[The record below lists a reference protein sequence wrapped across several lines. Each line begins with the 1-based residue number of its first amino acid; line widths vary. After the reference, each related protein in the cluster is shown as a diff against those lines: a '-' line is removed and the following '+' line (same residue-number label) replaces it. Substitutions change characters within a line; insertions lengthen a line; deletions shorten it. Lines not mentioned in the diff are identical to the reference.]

1 MNLGALTIGVLP
13 RFNTQINKT
22 ENSVDMHERF
32 DAQNLKV

>member
-1 MNLGALTIGVLP
+1 MNLGALTIEVSP

-22 ENSVDMHERF
+22 QNSVNMHERF